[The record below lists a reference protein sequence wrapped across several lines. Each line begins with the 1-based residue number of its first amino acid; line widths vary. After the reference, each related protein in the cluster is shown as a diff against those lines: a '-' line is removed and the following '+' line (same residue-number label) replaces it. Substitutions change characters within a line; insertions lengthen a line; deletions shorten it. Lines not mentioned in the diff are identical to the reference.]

1 MILALQPQP
10 RPAFAQMEG
19 LQLREIQLRESVGK
33 LEAQRPIIERQL
45 RSSDPSVRASA
56 ENQLVQI
63 DLAVA
68 SSKVEL
74 ASVREQLASRGG
86 RFANP
91 PQFPR
96 IVVPPQGPRSF
107 IDRIDNDAITAMF
120 VMTCFAVLVPLS
132 IGIARRMWRQPPR
145 PLPTEPFDDLKQRM
159 ERLEQAVDAVA
170 IEIERVSESQR
181 FVAKVLVERP
191 VPTPAVEADAGKA
204 VSEGKPFLALGAGPV
219 EPIPVAQRQAVR
231 QSITPH

>member
-10 RPAFAQMEG
+10 RAAFGQMEG
-19 LQLREIQLRESVGK
+19 LQVREIQLRESVGK

-74 ASVREQLASRGG
+74 QSVREQIASRSG
-86 RFANP
+86 RFTRSPDVA
-91 PQFPR
+91 R
-96 IVVPPQGPRSF
+96 ALAPPQGRRTL

-120 VMTCFAVLVPLS
+120 VMTCLAILVPLS
-132 IGIARRMWRQPPR
+132 IGIARRLWRQPPR
-145 PLPTEPFDDLKQRM
+145 PLPAEPFDDIKQRM

-191 VPTPAVEADAGKA
+191 APAPAVEAAAGQA
-204 VSEGKPFLALGAGPV
+204 LNEGKPFLALGAGPV

>member
-1 MILALQPQP
+1 MILALQPHP
-10 RPAFAQMEG
+10 RATFAQIEG

-33 LEAQRPIIERQL
+33 LEAQRPIIERQT
-45 RSSDPSVRASA
+45 RSGDPSVRASA

-74 ASVREQLASRGG
+74 ESVREQLASRGP
-86 RFANP
+86 RFVNP
-91 PQFPR
+91 PRMPG
-96 IVVPPQGPRSF
+96 ITVAPQGRRSL

-120 VMTCFAVLVPLS
+120 VMTCLAILVPLS
-132 IGIARRMWRQPPR
+132 IGIARRLWRQPPR
-145 PLPTEPFDDLKQRM
+145 PMPTEPFDDMKDRM

-170 IEIERVSESQR
+170 IEIERVAESQR

-191 VPTPAVEADAGKA
+191 SPVPAVEADAGQA
-204 VSEGKPFLALGAGPV
+204 LNEGKPFLALGAGPV